1 METSSSDLL
10 VLGNRS
16 GGRSANQSNAS
27 RCDDVVN
34 VAAAIHNNVA
44 SNSSV
49 VERGASIYACALPLI
64 VAQVPETVV
73 IGGSLSLSGV
83 SPNNGK
89 EFFRTVYGGKLKR
102 GFEFAVQEINA
113 YHNGS
118 IPLGNKSVQLT
129 LGILDDKANTTILA
143 NNYKQLVNDT
153 NVDFILGPV
162 LTDYS
167 LIALKITEAASRWI
181 LGTATS
187 IQDFYFTTQRAISIV
202 TANVNVLKVAL
213 LELRVKKA
221 KSAVILLSNG
231 LDKKLYT
238 QGIRENA
245 PDAGIEIW
253 AELPI
258 EASPFSGGAISE
270 LMINNLTAVAQI
282 VKDMEPDAVFYC
294 ETVGSAVHL
303 MTAFKNLNWTP
314 GAVIIASATQTDF
327 PTFGI
332 NNATDVMDFV
342 TSTTTILDDAEIPGD
357 RIFGSWKDFRNKF
370 YGQYG
375 TVPGE
380 SEAYGAVAVMAL
392 FEGMWNSKSTDEE
405 EVFAAMLRYPF
416 QSFFG
421 KINWA
426 ADRSQAREPLLVQA
440 QPRADESGL
449 NSLALI
455 GPRSLQQFDMVYP
468 MPTWEERVFAPEITV
483 IEAVIFALTAAAMA
497 LSIAWATYTA
507 ANWRHKIIRSSSPSF
522 LVIMIVGAL
531 LSFATIYTWNLTYI
545 SVSTCVLRVWFLNI
559 GFVLMFGALFAK
571 TWRIY
576 FLWTA
581 DPLNKNLR
589 VTDVQVFLV
598 VLVAL
603 APQLVLLV
611 LWTAIATPT
620 VVYQHPDPWR
630 ASLDIADC
638 STSVAHYVMIALM
651 CGINFALLIWGS
663 ILAIQVR
670 RVPLKVYDES
680 KIIGFAIYNTLIF
693 SIIVAIIQASGQIN
707 QDLLFGLRS
716 VGILLACL
724 VSLSTLFY
732 SKIQH
737 IRRYDSGDT
746 SATTNPSIAMTNS
759 SENNTGTTHSQK

>member
-1 METSSSDLL
+1 MNRTQWTLL
-10 VLGNRS
+10 ICLL
-16 GGRSANQSNAS
+16 
-27 RCDDVVN
+27 
-34 VAAAIHNNVA
+34 I
-44 SNSSV
+44 
-49 VERGASIYACALPLI
+49 ACVLPLI
-64 VAQVPETVV
+64 VAQPEPVV

-89 EFFRTVYGGKLKR
+89 EFFRVIYGGKLKR
-102 GFEFAVQEINA
+102 GYEFAVKKINDF
-113 YHNGS
+113 HNGG
-118 IPLGNKSVQLT
+118 IPLGNKTVQLT
-129 LGILDDKANTTILA
+129 LGILDDKANTTLLA
-143 NNYKQLVNDT
+143 NNYKQLVNDS
-153 NVDFILGPV
+153 NVNFILGPV
-162 LTDYS
+162 LSDYS
-167 LIALKITEAASRWI
+167 VIALKITEAASRWI

-221 KSAVILLSNG
+221 KSAVVLLSNG

-238 QGIRENA
+238 QGIVDNA
-245 PDAGIEIW
+245 PDAGIDIL
-253 AELPI
+253 AQLHI
-258 EASPFSGGAISE
+258 EASPFSGGVISE
-270 LMINNLTAVAQI
+270 VMIQNLTAVAQI
-282 VKDMEPDAVFYC
+282 VKDMNPDAVFYC
-294 ETVGSAVHL
+294 ETVTSAVHL
-303 MTAFKNLNWTP
+303 MTAFKDLNWTP

-327 PTFGI
+327 PTFGTT
-332 NNATDVMDFV
+332 NATEVMDFV
-342 TSTTTILDDAEIPGD
+342 TSTTTIVDDAEIPGD
-357 RIFGSWKDFRNKF
+357 RIFGSWSNFREQF
-370 YGQYG
+370 YNQYG

-392 FEGMWNSKSTDEE
+392 YEGMINSNSTAEE
-405 EVFAAMLRYPF
+405 KVFAAMLRYPF

-440 QPRADESGL
+440 QPLSDDSGL

-468 MPTWEERVFAPEITV
+468 MPSWEERVFAPQITI

-497 LSIAWATYTA
+497 LSIAWAIYTA
-507 ANWRHKIIRSSSPSF
+507 VNWRHKIIRSSSPSF
-522 LVIMIVGAL
+522 LVIMVVGAL
-531 LSFATIYTWNLTYI
+531 LSFATIYVWNLTYV
-545 SVSTCVLRVWFLNI
+545 SVATCILRVWFLNI

-603 APQLVLLV
+603 APQLILLV

-620 VVYQHPDPWR
+620 VEFFHTDPWR
-630 ASLDIADC
+630 ASLDIPDC
-638 STSVAHYVMIALM
+638 STSTAHYVMIALM

-707 QDLLFGLRS
+707 RDLLFGLRS

-724 VSLSTLFY
+724 VSLSTMYY

-746 SATTNPSIAMTNS
+746 TMTTNPSIAMTNS